1 MAHTIDHAHVLVD
14 ELSAVAVTS
23 GGIRVIHLSGVA
35 TCPSEL
41 WQVDIV
47 AAGRPPFI
55 GTPAG
60 RLTIGLRS
68 APPRRRGRFRA
79 VRVPFEAIIEDERTH
94 EVEVHLE
101 CQPAV
106 VLPVLEADDSFGAG
120 ARATARRRA
129 GAVGRAMP
137 VGAHA
142 MADAAAQAS
151 GALRERFAGFA
162 AFAGFA
168 PALAV
173 AV

>member
-14 ELSAVAVTS
+14 DLAAVAVTS

-41 WQVDIV
+41 WRVDVV
-47 AAGRPPFI
+47 AVGRALL
-55 GTPAG
+55 GGAQAG

-68 APPRRRGRFRA
+68 APPHRRGRFRA
-79 VRVPFEAIIEDERTH
+79 VRVPFEAIIEDQGTH

-129 GAVGRAMP
+129 GIAGRAMP
-137 VGAHA
+137 VGASA
-142 MADAAAQAS
+142 MTDAAR
-151 GALRERFAGFA
+151 GALSVLRDRFG
-162 AFAGFA
+162 GFA
-168 PALAV
+168 PGLAA

>member
-23 GGIRVIHLSGVA
+23 GGVRVIHLSGVA

-41 WQVDIV
+41 WHVDVV

-60 RLTIGLRS
+60 RLAVDLKS
-68 APPRRRGRFRA
+68 AQPRRRGRFRA

-129 GAVGRAMP
+129 GMAGRAVP
-137 VGAHA
+137 VAAHA
-142 MADAAAQAS
+142 MTDAAQRVL
-151 GALRERFAGFA
+151 GAMRDRFS
-162 AFAGFA
+162 GFA
-168 PALAV
+168 PGLAV

>member
-14 ELSAVAVTS
+14 DLAAVAVTS

-35 TCPSEL
+35 SCPSEL
-41 WQVDIV
+41 WRVDVV
-47 AAGRPPFI
+47 AVARTPYG

-60 RLTIGLRS
+60 RLTIGLKS
-68 APPRRRGRFRA
+68 SPPRRRGRFRT

-120 ARATARRRA
+120 ARATTRRRA
-129 GAVGRAMP
+129 GVAGRALP

-142 MADAAAQAS
+142 MADAAGRAIA
-151 GALRERFAGFA
+151 ALRDVVAGLTPRFAA
-162 AFAGFA
+162 A
-168 PALAV
+168 V
-173 AV
+173 

>member
-14 ELSAVAVTS
+14 ELSAIAVSS

-41 WQVDIV
+41 WHVDIV

-55 GTPAG
+55 GANAG

-68 APPRRRGRFRA
+68 APPRRRGRFRT

-94 EVEVHLE
+94 EVEVHFE

-106 VLPVLEADDSFGAG
+106 VLPVLEVDDSFGAG
-120 ARATARRRA
+120 ARATARRRSGLA
-129 GAVGRAMP
+129 GRAMP

-142 MADAAAQAS
+142 MTDAAARALN
-151 GALRERFAGFA
+151 ALRDRFGRL
-162 AFAGFA
+162 A
-168 PALAV
+168 PSLAV

>member
-14 ELSAVAVTS
+14 DLAAVAVTS

-41 WQVDIV
+41 WRVDVV
-47 AAGRPPFI
+47 AVGRTPF
-55 GTPAG
+55 GGAPAD
-60 RLTIGLRS
+60 RLAIGLRS
-68 APPRRRGRFRA
+68 APPRRRGRFRH
-79 VRVPFEAIIEDERTH
+79 VRVPFEAIIEDERTR

-120 ARATARRRA
+120 ARATTRRRSQVA
-129 GAVGRAMP
+129 GRALP

-142 MADAAAQAS
+142 MADAARRAFR
-151 GALRERFAGFA
+151 ALRA
-162 AFAGFA
+162 AFPDLTPRF
-168 PALAV
+168 AV